1 MTTEIARIEDT
12 GTNLITVDAP
22 LIKEGTRVNPVELFV
37 NDGANDIIKEITEE
51 VERFKHDLSTKEGRA
66 ETQRLFKKVNKTR
79 SVFDGIGKDLVA
91 DVKAN
96 IKIWDTGRKKLKDS
110 FTDIAD
116 IARAPLDAWETEE
129 EKRTDALDKRLFE
142 ITNSPNSISLS
153 SSEVVNE
160 KLVYIRE
167 IPINDT
173 WQDYEKRAKQAK
185 EDAVDEIKKILSAV
199 IEREEKDAEL
209 AQLRQDKADRDAK
222 DLKDEQERE
231 ATEKAKEAAQPAID
245 EAKERTI
252 RAEVKVET
260 AVEDAQAQ
268 VNADALAEQTDAL
281 LRKQDTEHRARINRE
296 ALSAICLASNGLTQ
310 SQGIAILTAIA
321 KGKVPHVT
329 VNY

>member
-1 MTTEIARIEDT
+1 MTTEIAKIEDT
-12 GTNLITVDAP
+12 DTNLITVDAP
-22 LIKEGTRVNPVELFV
+22 LVKDGTQINPVALFV
-37 NDGANDIIKEITEE
+37 EDGADELLKEITEE
-51 VERFKHDLSTKEGRA
+51 VDNFLHDLSTKEGRA

-79 SVFDGIGKDLVA
+79 SVLDEIGKNMVA

-96 IKIWDTGRKKLKDS
+96 IKIWDTGRKKVKDS
-110 FTDIAD
+110 LSDLAD
-116 IARAPLDAWETEE
+116 VARAPLDAWEEAE
-129 EKRTDALDKRLFE
+129 EKRTDALDKRLFV

-160 KLVYIRE
+160 KLAHIRE
-167 IPINDT
+167 IPINNT
-173 WQDYEKRAKQAK
+173 WENYEKRAKQAK
-185 EDAVDEIKKILSAV
+185 EDAIEEIKKILSAV
-199 IEREEKDAEL
+199 IEREEKDAEI

-268 VNADALAEQTDAL
+268 VDADALAEQTDAL

-296 ALSAICLASNGLTQ
+296 ALSAICLASNGLSQ